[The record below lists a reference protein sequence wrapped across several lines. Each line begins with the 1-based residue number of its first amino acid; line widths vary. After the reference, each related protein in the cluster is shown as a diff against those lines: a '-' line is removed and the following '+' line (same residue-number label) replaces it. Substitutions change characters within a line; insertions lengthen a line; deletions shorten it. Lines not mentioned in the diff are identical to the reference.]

1 VPRYLGSNPFSQS
14 YRRMENNGAHDRPLQ
29 YVADDPDLPLVQEIR
44 NGNTSAF
51 EELVKRYDR
60 RLYRIA
66 QNIVHNHED
75 AQDVVQEALFRAF
88 TKLTLFQGK
97 SKFSTWLIRIV
108 LNQALMK
115 TRRVRRTFVSID
127 HNSYEGEEHVPR
139 EIVDWAP
146 NPEAAY
152 RNSELRTILQ
162 LSLRKLGQRLRA
174 VFVLRDI
181 EGLSIEEAA
190 DALDLTPATVKT
202 RTLRARLRLR
212 EELSRYFNRR
222 DRPSQGLNESAIMP
236 ASSDARL
243 RQVAAVDLA

>member
-1 VPRYLGSNPFSQS
+1 
-14 YRRMENNGAHDRPLQ
+14 MAHTDRSLQ
-29 YVADDPDLPLVQEIR
+29 YVEDDPDLPLVHEIR

-75 AQDVVQEALFRAF
+75 AQDVVQEALLRAF
-88 TKLTLFQGK
+88 TKLKLFQGK
-97 SKFSTWLIRIV
+97 STFSTWLIRIV

-115 TRRVRRTFVSID
+115 TRRVKRTFVSID
-127 HNSYEGEEHVPR
+127 HNSYEGEERAPR

-162 LSLRKLGQRLRA
+162 LSLRKLGEELRT

-181 EGLSIEEAA
+181 EGLSIEETA

-212 EELSRYFNRR
+212 EELSQYFNRP
-222 DRPSQGLNESAIMP
+222 DRPSEGLHESAIMP
-236 ASSDARL
+236 NSSDARL
-243 RQVAAVDLA
+243 RQMAAVDLT

>member
-1 VPRYLGSNPFSQS
+1 MAYN
-14 YRRMENNGAHDRPLQ
+14 ERPLQ

-88 TKLTLFQGK
+88 RKLDLFQGK

-115 TRRVRRTFVSID
+115 TRRIHRAVVSID
-127 HNSYEGEEHVPR
+127 HNSHEGEDRAPR

-146 NPEAAY
+146 NPEMAY
-152 RNSELRTILQ
+152 TNSELRTILEK
-162 LSLRKLGQRLRA
+162 SLRKLGEALRA

-181 EGLSIEEAA
+181 EGLSIQEVA
-190 DALDLTPATVKT
+190 DALDLTQAAVKT

-212 EELSRYFNRR
+212 EELSPYFNRR
-222 DRPSQGLNESAIMP
+222 GHPSEDLDESGVMP
-236 ASSDARL
+236 VSGDARL
-243 RQVAAVDLA
+243 RNPAALELA

>member
-1 VPRYLGSNPFSQS
+1 
-14 YRRMENNGAHDRPLQ
+14 MAHNDRPLQ

-66 QNIVHNHED
+66 LNIVHNHED
-75 AQDVVQEALFRAF
+75 AQDVVQEALFKAF
-88 TKLTLFQGK
+88 SKLTLFQGK

-115 TRRVRRTFVSID
+115 TRRVRRTFLSID

-162 LSLRKLGQRLRA
+162 LSLRKL
-174 VFVLRDI
+174 
-181 EGLSIEEAA
+181 
-190 DALDLTPATVKT
+190 
-202 RTLRARLRLR
+202 
-212 EELSRYFNRR
+212 
-222 DRPSQGLNESAIMP
+222 
-236 ASSDARL
+236 
-243 RQVAAVDLA
+243 